1 MKIKL
6 HEDIKQG
13 EDKEWKLEKWMR
25 TVGLSID
32 ENIDLIKGLKITEMY
47 FFVTNLNV
55 CCKRLTDIKLKDKND
70 FTTGKNWNQVRS
82 ERVNRSV
89 FRHI

>member
-1 MKIKL
+1 MQFKNTIVQRDIQGTKLEYMNNIYMKIKL

-13 EDKEWKLEKWMR
+13 ENKGWKLEKWMK

-47 FFVTNLNV
+47 YFF
-55 CCKRLTDIKLKDKND
+55 
-70 FTTGKNWNQVRS
+70 
-82 ERVNRSV
+82 
-89 FRHI
+89 

>member
-13 EDKEWKLEKWMR
+13 ENKEWKLEKWMK

-32 ENIDLIKGLKITEMY
+32 ENIDLIKGSKITEMH
-47 FFVTNLNV
+47 FF
-55 CCKRLTDIKLKDKND
+55 LTVIKMYIVK
-70 FTTGKNWNQVRS
+70 G
-82 ERVNRSV
+82 
-89 FRHI
+89 

>member
-32 ENIDLIKGLKITEMY
+32 ENIDLIKGLKM
-47 FFVTNLNV
+47 TN
-55 CCKRLTDIKLKDKND
+55 
-70 FTTGKNWNQVRS
+70 
-82 ERVNRSV
+82 V
-89 FRHI
+89 FI